1 MRPDA
6 PRPQA
11 RVSFGERLAALL
23 TLVAAPALLLLCLTR
38 VGHLQEWLRQL
49 WPGARRRQEPAMPM
63 NHVRIYQIN
72 DRAELEELIAHAATL
87 IQRVLGVQK
96 GILLRAIGEEGALLR
111 LRAIPILGQAAAIP
125 ETIVLPFTFVEYFDQ
140 THAPLLPHQ
149 LATHPALLTLTPHD
163 REIMRLL
170 DMAIYLPLESGGE
183 CIGIL
188 GLGAKASG
196 EAYSREDVELIYT
209 LLEQAAMMV
218 ENLRVTQNLSIVRE
232 LQRLNEA
239 KSSFLMVASHEL
251 KTPLTLIQGYTDILT
266 SLPPEDVQDPQKV
279 QDVIRGISKGAERLA
294 QVIEDMLEI
303 SRIEAHALNLQWQE
317 VNLMRIIE
325 QVMAHVGPAATER
338 GQQVEINGAE
348 AIPLFAAD
356 PQRIFQ
362 VLHNLMENAIK
373 FTPDGGKITITAQ
386 VLGGEAPEEQI
397 LEIVVADSGIGI
409 APEDQERIFEKFTRL
424 GDATL
429 HSSSRV
435 RFKGGGPGLGLAIA
449 KGVVEAHGGRIWV
462 ESPGYDEKAY
472 PGSSFFVWLPI
483 RRRAGELAPS

>member
-11 RVSFGERLAALL
+11 GARLGGRLAALL
-23 TLVAAPALLLLCLTR
+23 TLTATLALLLLSLTR
-38 VGHLQEWLRQL
+38 VGRLRKWLRQL
-49 WPGARRRQEPAMPM
+49 WPDIHRPQEPAMPM
-63 NHVRIYQIN
+63 SRIRIYQIN
-72 DRAELEELIAHAATL
+72 DRAELEELVAHAATL
-87 IQRVLGVQK
+87 IQRVLDVQK

-111 LRAIPILGQAAAIP
+111 LRAVPLLGQAATIP
-125 ETIVLPFTFVEYFDQ
+125 ETIAFPFTFIEYFDQ
-140 THAPLLPHQ
+140 THAPLMAPQ

-163 REIMRLL
+163 REILRLL
-170 DMAIYLPLESGGE
+170 DMTIYLPLESAGE
-183 CIGIL
+183 CVGIL

-196 EAYSREDVELIYT
+196 GAYRREDVELVYT

-279 QDVIRGISKGAERLA
+279 QDAIRGISKGAERLA
-294 QVIEDMLEI
+294 QVIEDMIEI
-303 SRIEAHALNLQWQE
+303 SRIEAHALNLRWQE
-317 VNLMRIIE
+317 VNLARIIE
-325 QVMAHVGPAATER
+325 QVMAHIGPAATER
-338 GQQVEINGAE
+338 GQQIEIGGAE
-348 AIPLFAAD
+348 AIPPFVAD
-356 PQRIFQ
+356 PLRLFQ
-362 VLHNLMENAIK
+362 VLRNLMENAVK
-373 FTPDGGKITITAQ
+373 FTPDGGKITISAR

-397 LEIVVADSGIGI
+397 LEVVVADSGIGI

-449 KGVVEAHGGRIWV
+449 KGIVEAHGGRIWV
-462 ESPGYDEKAY
+462 ESQGYDEKAC
-472 PGSSFFVWLPI
+472 PGSRFFIWLPM
-483 RRRAGELAPS
+483 RRAPTG